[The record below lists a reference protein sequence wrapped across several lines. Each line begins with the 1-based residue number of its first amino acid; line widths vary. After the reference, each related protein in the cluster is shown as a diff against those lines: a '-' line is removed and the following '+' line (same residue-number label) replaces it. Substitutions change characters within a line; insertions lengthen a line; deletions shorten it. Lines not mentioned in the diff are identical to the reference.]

1 MQRRRSLLPTG
12 GKRVKTCTPA
22 RYGSPAEL
30 LGGIRPLPLD
40 GARVIPRLAIS
51 HELDAGNGDCA
62 YQEDMH
68 EAPLVQEK
76 LQNEPNQ
83 KK

>member
-22 RYGSPAEL
+22 GMAAQPSCSAWIRRLPF
-30 LGGIRPLPLD
+30 GGP
-40 GARVIPRLAIS
+40 RVIPRLAIS

-62 YQEDMH
+62 YQEDMN
-68 EAPLVQEK
+68 EASLMQEK
-76 LQNEPNQ
+76 LQNEPN
-83 KK
+83 KKK